1 MPKASI
7 RDKGLREAHPRRLFF
22 ARRLRQNP
30 LHHWFSL
37 DSSGNAMKSIFL
49 ALALISTVAHATEDT
64 EQNPCDAVENDV
76 QTLACSA
83 YGKTA
88 AEQLLSENLQSL
100 NERLQTRYGSDKAQ
114 LNDITAKIKAAQQLW
129 QKQRDADCAIA
140 AFPAK
145 PGSEAYKI
153 AENDCMAQ
161 VSDDRSEFLESIGQ
175 E

>member
-1 MPKASI
+1 
-7 RDKGLREAHPRRLFF
+7 
-22 ARRLRQNP
+22 
-30 LHHWFSL
+30 
-37 DSSGNAMKSIFL
+37 MKSLFL
-49 ALALISTVAHATEDT
+49 ALALISTVAHAAEDI

-88 AEQLLSENLQSL
+88 AEQLLNENLQGL
-100 NERLQTRYGSDKAQ
+100 NERLQTRYASDKAQ
-114 LNDITAKIKAAQQLW
+114 LGDITSKIKAAQQLW
-129 QKQRDADCAIA
+129 LKQREADCAIA

>member
-1 MPKASI
+1 
-7 RDKGLREAHPRRLFF
+7 
-22 ARRLRQNP
+22 
-30 LHHWFSL
+30 
-37 DSSGNAMKSIFL
+37 MKSIIL

-64 EQNPCDAVENDV
+64 EHNPCDAVENDV

-83 YGKTA
+83 YGKA
-88 AEQLLSENLQSL
+88 PAEQLLADNLQSL
-100 NERLQTRYGSDKAQ
+100 FERLQTLYADNKAQ
-114 LNDITAKIKAAQQLW
+114 LNDITSKIRVAQQLW

-145 PGSEAYKI
+145 PSSEAYKI

-161 VSDDRSEFLESIGQ
+161 VSDDRSEFLEWIGR

>member
-1 MPKASI
+1 
-7 RDKGLREAHPRRLFF
+7 
-22 ARRLRQNP
+22 
-30 LHHWFSL
+30 
-37 DSSGNAMKSIFL
+37 MKSIFL
-49 ALALISTVAHATEDT
+49 ALALISTLAHATEDT
-64 EQNPCDAVENDV
+64 GPNPCDEVENDV

-83 YGKTA
+83 YGKKA
-88 AEQLLSENLQSL
+88 AEQLLNENLQSL
-100 NERLQTRYGSDKAQ
+100 NERLQTRYASDKAQ

-129 QKQRDADCAIA
+129 QKQREADCAIA

-145 PGSEAYKI
+145 PGSDAYKI